1 MQAAAD
7 LFKLLADGTRRQLYE
22 RLASEGEL
30 NVAALTQGSG
40 ISQPAVSQH
49 LGALKAA
56 GLVAS
61 RPAGRATYYS
71 ASREGLRPIEAWMH
85 RYAQFWNERLDT
97 LEDVLKELDSER
109 DQIDRD

>member
-1 MQAAAD
+1 MQPAAD
-7 LFKLLADGTRRQLYE
+7 LFKLLADSTRRGLYE

-30 NVAALTQGSG
+30 NVAALTRGSG

-61 RPAGRATYYS
+61 RPAGRSTFYS
-71 ASREGLRPIEAWMH
+71 ASREGLRPIGEWMH
-85 RYAQFWNERLDT
+85 RYAQFWNERFDA
-97 LEDVLKELDSER
+97 LEDVLKELESDGN
-109 DQIDRD
+109 QIDRD

>member
-1 MQAAAD
+1 MQPAAD
-7 LFKLLADGTRRQLYE
+7 LFKLLADGTRRGLYE

-30 NVAALTQGSG
+30 NVAALTRGSR

-61 RPAGRATYYS
+61 RPAGRSTYYS
-71 ASREGLRPIEAWMH
+71 ASREGLRPIGEWMH
-85 RYAQFWNERLDT
+85 RYAQFWNERFDA
-97 LEDVLKELDSER
+97 LEDALKELDSDG
-109 DQIDRD
+109 DQIDRG